1 MARANLAKES
11 ALTGENDVKSVDM
24 GRHRVHYSK
33 DGVPIVAPEGFFPKT
48 EMMQSKRT
56 EAARWRVAAEEAD
69 KKLRARRE
77 M

>member
-1 MARANLAKES
+1 
-11 ALTGENDVKSVDM
+11 M
-24 GRHRVHYSK
+24 GRHRVRYSK

-48 EMMQSKRT
+48 ETMQSKRT